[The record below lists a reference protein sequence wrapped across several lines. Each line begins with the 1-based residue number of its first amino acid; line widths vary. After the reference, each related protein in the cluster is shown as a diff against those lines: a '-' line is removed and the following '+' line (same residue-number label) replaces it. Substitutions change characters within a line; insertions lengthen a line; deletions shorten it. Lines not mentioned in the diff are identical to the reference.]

1 MWTTVA
7 ADYLQ
12 TLNLRQHVSSA
23 QIFLSSQMLWGT
35 NHLILHSDVT
45 EYQMCSLEAVWG
57 KPQTKCVNNT
67 RSNYQNIFL
76 LCEVKYFW
84 AHLAVLGRVAGIV
97 INISN
102 WPLTWHSLHRVT
114 ALVCPVL
121 QSHVIVSVSAS
132 CQYQVTTGTGCSGQW
147 WSLTIISDSLIII
160 VTFYLPTFLIIIILP
175 ITSRTGHLQQQK
187 YLIRI
192 SGVLPPPVGKYLV
205 QCRNIIVTDSARAD
219 DWSC

>member
-1 MWTTVA
+1 M
-7 ADYLQ
+7 LQ
-12 TLNLRQHVSSA
+12 N
-23 QIFLSSQMLWGT
+23 I
-35 NHLILHSDVT
+35 
-45 EYQMCSLEAVWG
+45 
-57 KPQTKCVNNT
+57 KCVLWKLSEGSRRLNVWT
-67 RSNYQNIFL
+67 IQDLIIKIFSSCVRWNIFGRIWQ
-76 LCEVKYFW
+76 CT
-84 AHLAVLGRVAGIV
+84 AVLGWVAGIV